1 MPSLVPGGELA
12 PAPYSRDFAFYYDKA
27 REICR
32 RVQNKAHLTDD
43 EIIVLALV
51 AAQLALEKY
60 IEPGARDSDRTLHQ
74 IMAILDRDEVTAA
87 ISSKLD
93 RLLEGPRS
101 AAREDAPGGR
111 DLRVMDLCK
120 DPNEPA
126 GS

>member
-1 MPSLVPGGELA
+1 MPTLVPGGELA
-12 PAPYSRDFAFYYDKA
+12 PNPGTRDVAFYHDKA

-43 EIIVLALV
+43 EIIVLAMV
-51 AAQLALEKY
+51 AAQLALDEY
-60 IEPGARDSDRTLHQ
+60 IEPGARDSDDTLHQ
-74 IMAILDRDEVTAA
+74 ILSIIDRDEVNAA

-101 AAREDAPGGR
+101 AAREDAPSGR
-111 DLRVMDLCK
+111 ELRVMDLCK